1 MTSWLYTH
9 TPNLHMVPVLQLPVC
24 PDHACDVDLYLWL
37 GMWVSGNS
45 ENTYRGSG
53 EVIYLDV
60 RGKISCTELYV
71 VITKIFGAHET
82 FKLSNVYTA
91 VRYTIF
97 L

>member
-1 MTSWLYTH
+1 
-9 TPNLHMVPVLQLPVC
+9 MVPVLPLPVC

-60 RGKISCTELYV
+60 RGKIS
-71 VITKIFGAHET
+71 
-82 FKLSNVYTA
+82 
-91 VRYTIF
+91 
-97 L
+97 